1 MVGTEAMQE
10 TEEFLPE
17 DAEAL
22 EKEENQ
28 QLYDSLE
35 DAFRDD
41 EIVRLKGFDF
51 YLTKPSYEDVMKF
64 RVAMNTERIKQKLPS
79 MGSDKFNKLSPVKQS
94 SVQEKLLM
102 LYDVFIFNVVNLC
115 ITKVLNHKGVAVKY
129 NEAMIRKVCEL
140 TGNGTSPLVRG
151 AKILAGLKDD
161 DVLISKADDPFLSQN
176 TTDGN

>member
-17 DAEAL
+17 DGEAL
-22 EKEENQ
+22 ENEETQ
-28 QLYDSLE
+28 QLYESLE

-51 YLTKPSYEDVMKF
+51 YLTKPSYEDVMKL
-64 RVAMNTERIKQKLPS
+64 RVGMNTARIKQNLPDMMS
-79 MGSDKFNKLSPVKQS
+79 SKFKKLSAEKKS
-94 SVQEKLLM
+94 SVQEKLMM
-102 LYDVFIFNVVNLC
+102 LYDMFIFNVVNLC
-115 ITKVLNHKGVAVKY
+115 VTKVLNHKGISVNY
-129 NEAMIRKVCEL
+129 NEALIRKVCEL

-161 DVLISKADDPFLSQN
+161 DVLITKADDPFLSQD
-176 TTDGN
+176 TTGGN